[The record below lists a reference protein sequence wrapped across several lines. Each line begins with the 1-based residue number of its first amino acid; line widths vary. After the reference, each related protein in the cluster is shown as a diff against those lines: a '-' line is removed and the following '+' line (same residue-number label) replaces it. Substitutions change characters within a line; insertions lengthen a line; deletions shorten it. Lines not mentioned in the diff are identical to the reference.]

1 MAALPQPYCTL
12 NSVTMHNTT
21 NAAKLLDGGYL
32 VPASGNLVI
41 DFTLLSVY
49 GKVRQ
54 AEACNNADAGGV
66 LTITAHT

>member
-1 MAALPQPYCTL
+1 
-12 NSVTMHNTT
+12 MHNTT